1 MKKSTLKI
9 IIFIVFIILVIIFCY
24 YSSNIIKPIFFS
36 ALIAYMLK
44 PVVDFLVSKGLN
56 KKAATL
62 ISIFVT
68 ILISAGL
75 ILYIIP
81 GIVKDVIDI
90 SENIGRYTKELMKL
104 KFIKGMSSMPSYLKN
119 VFDSSI
125 IKVQNIVSEYLA
137 GFSNQV
143 VDFSMELP
151 TYILAPIFVYYF
163 LTDTDY
169 ILNFITMFIP
179 EKIRSKSIE
188 LGHEIDRIIGSYIRS
203 QLLLSAVV
211 AVLTFA
217 ALLILKIRYPLMI
230 AFINGITNIIPYFGP
245 IIGFIPILIAALS
258 QSINKAIIAAI
269 VFFSIQEFESGII
282 APKLM
287 GDSVGIHPVFIMII
301 LLVGGKYFGAMGMLF
316 SIPVAGIIKV
326 TYSYLIRRLY

>member
-1 MKKSTLKI
+1 MKKNTLKL
-9 IIFIVFIILVIIFCY
+9 IIFIAFIILVIVFCY
-24 YSSNIIKPIFFS
+24 YSSSIIKPIFFS
-36 ALIAYMLK
+36 AIIAYMLK

-56 KKAATL
+56 KKAGAL
-62 ISIFVT
+62 ISIFLT
-68 ILISAGL
+68 LLIFAGL
-75 ILYIIP
+75 IFYIIP

-90 SENIGRYTKELMKL
+90 SGNIGRYTSELINLKL
-104 KFIKGMSSMPSYLKN
+104 IKGIASMPSYLKN
-119 VFDSSI
+119 VFNSSI
-125 IKVQNIVSEYLA
+125 IKVQGIVSEYLS

-143 VDFSMELP
+143 IDFSMELP
-151 TYILAPIFVYYF
+151 TYVLAPIFIYYF

-179 EKIRSKSIE
+179 EKVRSKSIE

-245 IIGFIPILIAALS
+245 IIGFIPILLAALS
-258 QSINKAIIAAI
+258 QSINKAIIATI
-269 VFFSIQEFESGII
+269 IFFSIQEFESGII

-287 GDSVGIHPVFIMII
+287 GDSIGIHPVFIMII
-301 LLVGGKYFGAMGMLF
+301 LLIGGKYFGAMGMLF
-316 SIPVAGIIKV
+316 SIPAAGIIKV
-326 TYSYLIRRLY
+326 TYNYLIRRLY